1 MRQARNH
8 RAFRA
13 AELNRDPSLSSPA
26 AQGIKQD
33 DDTKL
38 LADSDDASERETPQR
53 SVLRRP
59 NTRLGLGCSIRA
71 ANYVAA

>member
-38 LADSDDASERETPQR
+38 LADSDDARERDPPAV
-53 SVLRRP
+53 SSSHP

-71 ANYVAA
+71 ANYFAA